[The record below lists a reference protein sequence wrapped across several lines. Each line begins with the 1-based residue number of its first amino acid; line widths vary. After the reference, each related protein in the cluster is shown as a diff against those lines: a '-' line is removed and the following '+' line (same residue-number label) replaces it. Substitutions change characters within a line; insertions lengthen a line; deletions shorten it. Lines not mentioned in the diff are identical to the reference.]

1 MSCQWKAWYL
11 VLSFWFGQWVAGS
24 LGVLLLVHPLVV
36 SFRGGSSFKALDIAL
51 ASLPAGVHA
60 VRPLLPLARVL
71 DHPHGLGDEVS
82 GYLLVHLFL

>member
-1 MSCQWKAWYL
+1 MEGMVSCA
-11 VLSFWFGQWVAGS
+11 F
-24 LGVLLLVHPLVV
+24 LLVWAVGGWQPGSPSVGPSPSSVLQG
-36 SFRGGSSFKALDIAL
+36 GGSSFKALDIAL